1 MSQIKLLLLDLD
13 DVLVDYSQPIRCR
26 ELAEVAGVNSTTI
39 QRAVFDSGLERRS
52 DSGEFNL
59 DEYMNLL
66 RTEWGLDIPVDDFI
80 TARRNST
87 KIRNSMMAICNQLKT
102 QVQMGILTNNGH
114 WLHQN
119 IDRIVP
125 QLKSLFGTR
134 LVCSGSIGIQKPEP
148 TAYLAC
154 LERLGFSAS
163 STLFVDDKLSNVNG
177 AHEAGLDAFVFEH
190 EAQFIS
196 ELKQRGFQ
204 LEN

>member
-13 DVLVDYSQPIRCR
+13 DVLVDYSQSIHCR
-26 ELAEVAGVNSTTI
+26 ELAEVAGTNSAAI

-52 DSGEFNL
+52 DSSEFHL

-66 RTEWGLDIPVDDFI
+66 RTQWGLDIPVDAFI
-80 TARRNST
+80 AARRKST
-87 KIRNSMMAICNQLKT
+87 HARQSMLAICKQLQH
-102 QVQMGILTNNGH
+102 QVQLGILTNNGH

-154 LERLGFSAS
+154 LERLGYSAN
-163 STLFVDDKLSNVNG
+163 STLFVDDKLSNVTG
-177 AHEAGLDAFVFEH
+177 AHEAGLEAFVFEN
-190 EAQFIS
+190 ESQFIS
-196 ELKQRGFQ
+196 ELSQRGFQ

>member
-1 MSQIKLLLLDLD
+1 MNQIKLLLLDLD
-13 DVLVDYSQPIRCR
+13 DVLVDYIQSIHCR
-26 ELAEVAGVNSTTI
+26 ELAEIAGVNSTTI
-39 QRAVFDSGLERRS
+39 KRAVFDSGLERRS

-80 TARRNST
+80 VARRNCT
-87 KIRNSMMAICNQLKT
+87 FIRENMLALCEQLQA
-102 QVQMGILTNNGH
+102 QVQLGILTNNGH

-119 IDRIVP
+119 IDRIIP
-125 QLKSLFGTR
+125 GLKPLFGTR
-134 LVCSGSIGIQKPEP
+134 LVCSGSIGLQKPEP

-177 AHEAGLDAFVFEH
+177 AHQAGIDAFVFINET
-190 EAQFIS
+190 QFVE
-196 ELKQRGFQ
+196 ELCNRGFQ
-204 LEN
+204 LEI